1 VAKLMGES
9 ELVGDRS
16 LAPTLP
22 LLKAAAK
29 LYIKK
34 NAASFCVCFLNKAG
48 ALLFIKRVTT

>member
-1 VAKLMGES
+1 LCVPLSIFISENAVSLRRGLVAKLMGES

-29 LYIKK
+29 LCI
-34 NAASFCVCFLNKAG
+34 
-48 ALLFIKRVTT
+48 